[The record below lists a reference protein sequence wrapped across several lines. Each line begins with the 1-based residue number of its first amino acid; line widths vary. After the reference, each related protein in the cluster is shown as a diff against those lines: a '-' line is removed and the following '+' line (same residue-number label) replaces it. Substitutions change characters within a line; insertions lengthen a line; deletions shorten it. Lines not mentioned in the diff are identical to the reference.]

1 MQWLLGILLVLALVA
16 VGMLTVAHRGQVRV
30 LRTLRRS
37 DQELTGQLRQRLAS
51 ETARRN
57 ELEALLGSM
66 TEGVLAIDQEG
77 RLLNLNRAGA
87 DLLRLSRSRVIG
99 EKLQHVVRN
108 SHIAELLQATLSD
121 HAPQHDEFELAL
133 RGDALEHP
141 RVIQAQTATLLDADR
156 QTIGALVVLHDVTQ
170 LRRLESVRREFVAN
184 VSHEVKTPVAAIKA
198 AVETLL
204 DDRDGTMPA
213 SDRENFQR
221 MIARQA
227 DRLDA
232 IVEDLLALAR
242 IEQEPADAPAT
253 MDADWLAPVLI
264 AAIETCSPKAREK
277 SIDVTLDCPPNLLAI
292 MKANLVEQAAVNLID
307 NAVKYSDAGTTVAVR
322 AYAQDGHAVIAV
334 TDHGR
339 GIESQHLPRLFER
352 FYRTDR
358 SRSRTMG
365 GTGLGLSIVKHIAV
379 AHGGRVG
386 VESRP
391 SVGSTFRLYL
401 RGVPEDAASQP
412 GNAAVPPAA

>member
-1 MQWLLGILLVLALVA
+1 MEWFLGILLIMALVA
-16 VGMLTVAHRGQVRV
+16 VAFLTVAHRGQLRV

-57 ELEALLGSM
+57 ELETLLASM
-66 TEGVLAIDQEG
+66 TEGVLAVDMDG
-77 RLLNLNRAGA
+77 RLINLNRAGA
-87 DLLRLSRSRVIG
+87 DLLRLSRDHALGQDLR
-99 EKLQHVVRN
+99 EVVRN
-108 SHIAELLQATLSD
+108 TRIAELLQTTLD
-121 HAPQHDEFELAL
+121 DQDAQQDEFELSLA
-133 RGDALEHP
+133 GDALEHP
-141 RVIQAQTATLLDADR
+141 RTIQAQAATLLDGD
-156 QTIGALVVLHDVTQ
+156 QNTIGALVVLHDVTQ
-170 LRRLESVRREFVAN
+170 LRRLEAVRSEFVAN

-204 DDRDGTMPA
+204 DDHEGQMPQT
-213 SDRENFQR
+213 DRENFER

-242 IEQEPADAPAT
+242 IEQEPHEAPQK
-253 MDADWLAPVLI
+253 MEPDWVAPVLG

-277 SIDVTLDCPPNLLAI
+277 SISVTLDCPSNLLAL
-292 MKANLVEQAAVNLID
+292 MTSNLVEQAVVNLID
-307 NAVKYSDAGTTVAVR
+307 NAIKYSDAGTAVKVSGSF
-322 AYAQDGHAVIAV
+322 QDGQAVIAV
-334 TDHGR
+334 SDQGR
-339 GIESQHLPRLFER
+339 GIESQHLSRVFER

-358 SRSRTMG
+358 SRSRAMG

-386 VESRP
+386 VESQLGL
-391 SVGSTFRLYL
+391 GSTFRLYL
-401 RGVPEDAASQP
+401 RGVRDASDA
-412 GNAAVPPAA
+412 AAVPPAA